1 MDTNGR
7 YIGIVSMLWTFP
19 ASAMLFILLPKVL
32 ALRTAN
38 RGVPRSN
45 PRASLAT
52 GNVRINGVPTDSS
65 FSKMSFDDLMSS
77 NSNLSLRQEEMAP

>member
-7 YIGIVSMLWTFP
+7 YIGMVSILWTFP
-19 ASAMLFILLPKVL
+19 ASAMLLIILPKVL
-32 ALRTAN
+32 ALRAAN
-38 RGVPRSN
+38 RVVSRPN

-65 FSKMSFDDLMSS
+65 FSKLSLEDLMSS